1 MHLVGFE
8 PTILTGERSQT
19 YALDRA
25 ATGTHVWQVVTGVSD
40 ESLLLVCLN
49 ALKREAVASF
59 GTLIRCITSDGTAI
73 LFFTVMK
80 IKNLVRRIH
89 IYLQ

>member
-1 MHLVGFE
+1 L
-8 PTILTGERSQT
+8 
-19 YALDRA
+19 
-25 ATGTHVWQVVTGVSD
+25 QVVTSVSD
-40 ESLLLVCLN
+40 ESPLLVCLN

-59 GTLIRCITSDGTAI
+59 GTLMKCITSDGTAVVI
-73 LFFTVMK
+73 FTVMK